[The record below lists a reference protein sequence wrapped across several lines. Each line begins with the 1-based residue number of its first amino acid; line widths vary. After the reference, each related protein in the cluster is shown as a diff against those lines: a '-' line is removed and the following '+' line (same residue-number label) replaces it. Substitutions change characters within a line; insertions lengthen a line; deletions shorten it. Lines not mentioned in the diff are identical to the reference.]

1 MKPNVYFVVG
11 PTAIGKTAF
20 AISLAKQ
27 LHTEI
32 ISADSRQFYRDMYIG
47 TAVPSID
54 ELAAVPHHFIQ
65 HKSIFDNYSVGD
77 FEKEALVKIDELL
90 KAFGSAVVV
99 GGSGL
104 YIEALIK
111 GLDVFPDVPDAVRT
125 EVRDLYQNE
134 GLSAIQNRLQQLDS
148 EYYNEV
154 DLQNPQRI
162 LRALEVSLASEKPYS
177 FWRNQNQVYRNF
189 ETKLLGLRTDRSLIY
204 ERINKRVDIMMADGL
219 LEEAK
224 DLYENRN
231 LNALNTVGYKELFQC
246 FDGEISLENAVE
258 AIKMNTRRFAKRQL
272 TYFQNRLSAT
282 WLDIQQLPNI
292 EVLLKEL

>member
-27 LHTEI
+27 LQTEI
-32 ISADSRQFYRDMYIG
+32 ISADSRQFYREMYIG
-47 TAVPSID
+47 TAVPSED

-65 HKSIFDNYSVGD
+65 HKSIFENYSVGD
-77 FEKEALVKIDELL
+77 FEKEALVKIDKLL

-111 GLDVFPDVPDAVRT
+111 GLDVFPEVPDAVRS
-125 EVRDLYQNE
+125 EVRELYQNE

-177 FWRNQNQVYRNF
+177 FWRNQNQVSRNF
-189 ETKLLGLRTDRSLIY
+189 ETKLLGLSTERSLIY

-224 DLYENRN
+224 DLYKNRH
-231 LNALNTVGYKELFQC
+231 LNALNTVGYKELFQY
-246 FDGEISLENAVE
+246 FDGEISLEKAVE

-272 TYFQNRLSAT
+272 TYFQNRLSAR
-282 WLDIQQLPNI
+282 WLDIQQLPDI